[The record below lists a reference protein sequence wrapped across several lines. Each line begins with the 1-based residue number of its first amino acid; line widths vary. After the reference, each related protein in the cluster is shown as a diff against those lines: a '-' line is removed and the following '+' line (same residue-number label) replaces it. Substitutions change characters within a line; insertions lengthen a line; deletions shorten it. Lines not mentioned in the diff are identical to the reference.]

1 MEGCALE
8 VLVGD
13 QRGIAVD
20 DQLGV
25 LQADKGHEQANA
37 HADGALQGHGNGVE
51 DALAHIGQGQCNED
65 DALNKDG
72 HQSQL
77 PAVTHGQH
85 DRVGKVGVQAHAGS
99 QGKGVVGQHS
109 HQCGG
114 NKGCQRG
121 GNQHSLGIHARC
133 GQDVGVDG
141 KDVSH
146 GHEGGDTGHDL
157 GLYIGVVFFQVK
169 ELF

>member
-13 QRGIAVD
+13 QCGITVD

-25 LQADKGHEQANA
+25 LQADKGHKQADA
-37 HADGALQGHGNGVE
+37 HADGALQGHGNGIE
-51 DALAHIGQGQCNED
+51 DALAHVGQGQRDED
-65 DALNKDG
+65 DTLNKDG
-72 HQSQL
+72 HQGQL
-77 PAVTHGQH
+77 PAITHGQH

-99 QGKGVVGQHS
+99 QCKGVVGQHG

-114 NKGCQRG
+114 NEGCQRG
-121 GNQHSLGIHARC
+121 GDQHSLGIHARC

>member
-13 QRGIAVD
+13 QRRIAVD

-25 LQADKGHEQANA
+25 LQADKGHEQADA

-51 DALAHIGQGQCNED
+51 DALAHVGQGQCDED
-65 DALNKDG
+65 DALNKDC
-72 HQSQL
+72 HQRQL
-77 PAVTHGQH
+77 PAVAHGQH

-99 QGKGVVGQHS
+99 QCKGVVGQHS

-114 NKGCQRG
+114 NEGCHR
-121 GNQHSLGIHARC
+121 HKRC
-133 GQDVGVDG
+133 
-141 KDVSH
+141 H
-146 GHEGGDTGHDL
+146 TCHDL